1 MGLTNSIKGKVVDVV
16 LKRLSDGDKGS
27 TSLGLVAGGLIAA
40 NVDFGKVF
48 DFFNHPDN
56 SADMIEFAKAVA
68 VVISVVWGYFIG
80 RKKPPK
86 DDGQPPASAALAN

>member
-27 TSLGLVAGGLIAA
+27 TSLGLVAGGLLAA
-40 NVDFGKVF
+40 NIDFGRVF
-48 DFFNHPDN
+48 DFVNHPDN
-56 SADMIEFAKAVA
+56 SQDMLEVGKLIAAA
-68 VVISVVWGYFIG
+68 ISIIWGYFIG
-80 RKKPPK
+80 KKRPPK